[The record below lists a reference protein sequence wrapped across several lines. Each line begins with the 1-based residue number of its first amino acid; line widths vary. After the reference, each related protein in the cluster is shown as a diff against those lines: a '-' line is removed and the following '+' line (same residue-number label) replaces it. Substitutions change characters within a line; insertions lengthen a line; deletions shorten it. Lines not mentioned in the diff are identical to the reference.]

1 MKNKSGDQIPLKK
14 TGRHR
19 KAIRV
24 GSLNKKYMTLLFLG
38 LGRSEL
44 IIISIFL
51 IPIASYWK
59 IFEKAEQPGWAALIP
74 IYNLIILM
82 KIINKPWWWALLC
95 IIPYLGII
103 WIIWSNNLMVKRFGK
118 TEAFTIGIVLLA
130 PIFLP
135 ILAFGN
141 FKYIKE

>member
-1 MKNKSGDQIPLKK
+1 
-14 TGRHR
+14 
-19 KAIRV
+19 
-24 GSLNKKYMTLLFLG
+24 MTLLFLG
-38 LGRSEL
+38 LGGTEL
-44 IIISIFL
+44 ILISIILVSFFI

-59 IFEKAEQPGWAALIP
+59 IFEKAEQAGWAALIP

-82 KIINKPWWWALLC
+82 KIIDRPWWWALLC

-103 WIIWSNNLMVKRFGK
+103 WIIWSNNLLAKRFGK

-141 FKYIKE
+141 TKYIKQ

>member
-1 MKNKSGDQIPLKK
+1 
-14 TGRHR
+14 
-19 KAIRV
+19 
-24 GSLNKKYMTLLFLG
+24 MTLLFLG
-38 LGRSEL
+38 LGGAEL
-44 IIISIFL
+44 ILISIILIPFFI

-118 TEAFTIGIVLLA
+118 TERQKLNGIEWTGGTFRARVYPA
-130 PIFLP
+130 RYPVQT
-135 ILAFGN
+135 GN
-141 FKYIKE
+141 H

>member
-1 MKNKSGDQIPLKK
+1 
-14 TGRHR
+14 
-19 KAIRV
+19 
-24 GSLNKKYMTLLFLG
+24 MTLLFLG
-38 LGRSEL
+38 LGGTEL
-44 IIISIFL
+44 ILISIILIPFFI

-82 KIINKPWWWALLC
+82 KIIDRPWWWALLC

-141 FKYIKE
+141 SKYIKE